1 MAALGLNLGYLL
13 VQMFSFLVMF
23 VVLRAWVY
31 GPVLE
36 LLAAR
41 RERISKSLEDA
52 RKAEEL
58 REHTEAESSKILA
71 AARAE
76 RATIVADAT
85 YQAEKRA
92 ADIIRGAEKEREELL
107 TAANLEAESKVQGAL
122 EELRPQIAAIAIAA
136 AGRIVQG
143 ALDDARQHALIDS
156 FFSGVREGKV
166 TILEGE
172 ALSGAAAVVTSAITL
187 NDPEKEK
194 IKKALA
200 DKLGGSAKVSFRV
213 DPSIL
218 GGIVIRVGDHEVNG
232 SARQTLAQLQ
242 ESLR

>member
-41 RERISKSLEDA
+41 REKISKSLEDA

-58 REHTEAESSKILA
+58 RERTEADASKILA
-71 AARAE
+71 EARAE
-76 RATIVADAT
+76 RAKIVADAT

-92 ADIIRGAEKEREELL
+92 ADIIRGAEKEREDLL
-107 TAANLEAESKVQGAL
+107 TAASHEAESKVQGAL

-143 ALDDARQHALIDS
+143 ALDDARQHALIDQ

-187 NDPEKEK
+187 KDAEKEK
-194 IKKALA
+194 IKQALS

-213 DPSIL
+213 DPAIL

-232 SARQTLAQLQ
+232 SARQTLQQLQ

>member
-41 RERISKSLEDA
+41 REKISKSLEDA

-107 TAANLEAESKVQGAL
+107 TAANLEAEKKVQGAL

>member
-41 RERISKSLEDA
+41 REKISKSLEDA

-232 SARQTLAQLQ
+232 SARQILAQLQ

>member
-41 RERISKSLEDA
+41 REKISKSLEDA

>member
-41 RERISKSLEDA
+41 REKISKSLEDA

-143 ALDDARQHALIDS
+143 ALDDPRQHALIDS

>member
-41 RERISKSLEDA
+41 REKISKSLEDA

-194 IKKALA
+194 IKQALA

>member
-41 RERISKSLEDA
+41 REKISKSLEDA

-58 REHTEAESSKILA
+58 RERTESDASKILA
-71 AARAE
+71 EARAE
-76 RATIVADAT
+76 RAKIVADAT

-92 ADIIRGAEKEREELL
+92 ADIIRAADKEREDLL
-107 TAANLEAESKVQGAL
+107 IAANHEAESKVQGAL

-143 ALDDARQHALIDS
+143 ALDEARQYALIDS

-172 ALSGAAAVVTSAITL
+172 ALSGTAAVVTSAITL
-187 NDPEKEK
+187 KDSEKVN
-194 IKKALA
+194 IKKTLA

-213 DPSIL
+213 DPAIL

-232 SARQTLAQLQ
+232 SARQTLQQLQ

>member
-13 VQMFSFLVMF
+13 VQVFSFLVMF

-31 GPVLE
+31 GPLLD
-36 LLAAR
+36 LLASR
-41 RERISKSLEDA
+41 REKISKSLEDA

-58 REHTEAESSKILA
+58 REHTEAEASKILA
-71 AARAE
+71 DARAE
-76 RATIVADAT
+76 RAKIVADAT

-92 ADIIRGAEKEREELL
+92 ADIIRAAEKEREELL
-107 TAANLEAESKVQGAL
+107 TAANHEAESKVQGAL

-136 AGRIVQG
+136 AGRIVHET
-143 ALDDARQHALIDS
+143 LDDARQHALIDQ

-187 NDPEKEK
+187 KDSEKDK

-200 DKLGGSAKVSFRV
+200 EKLGGAAKVSFRV
-213 DPSIL
+213 DPAIL
-218 GGIVIRVGDHEVNG
+218 GGIVIRVGDREVNG
-232 SARQTLAQLQ
+232 SARQTLTQLQ
-242 ESLR
+242 DSLR

>member
-41 RERISKSLEDA
+41 REKISKSLEDA

-58 REHTEAESSKILA
+58 REHTEAESFKILA

>member
-41 RERISKSLEDA
+41 REKISKSLEDA
-52 RKAEEL
+52 RNAEEL

-107 TAANLEAESKVQGAL
+107 TAANLEAEKKVQGAL

-143 ALDDARQHALIDS
+143 ALDDPRQHALIDS

>member
-41 RERISKSLEDA
+41 REKISKSLEDA
-52 RKAEEL
+52 REVEEL
-58 REHTEAESSKILA
+58 RERMEADASKILA
-71 AARAE
+71 EARAE
-76 RATIVADAT
+76 RAKIVADGT

-92 ADIIRGAEKEREELL
+92 ADIIAGAEKEREDLL
-107 TAANLEAESKVQGAL
+107 TAAIREAESKVQGAL

-143 ALDDARQHALIDS
+143 ALDDARQHVLIDQ

-172 ALSGAAAVVTSAITL
+172 ALSGTAAVVTSAITL
-187 NDPEKEK
+187 KDAEKEK
-194 IKKALA
+194 INMALA
-200 DKLGGSAKVSFRV
+200 EKLGGLAKVSFRV
-213 DPSIL
+213 DPAIL
-218 GGIVIRVGDHEVNG
+218 GGIVIRVGDQEVNG
-232 SARQTLAQLQ
+232 SARLTLQQLQ
-242 ESLR
+242 KSLQ